1 MALDEKVYLVEAVRT
16 PFGKFLGS
24 LKDIEVE
31 DLAALPIK
39 EVMRRGNIGPED
51 VDAVFLGHCN
61 TSESKDII
69 APVVARQALLKA
81 GLPDHVVSAT
91 FDKACCSGMYAVKQ
105 GFDAI
110 RLEEAQTVIA
120 GGVQSMSRTPH
131 IVRGLRTGAKLYH
144 FKMEDCLFP
153 PGYKDYN
160 PVTMDIGEVSVEY
173 EVSREE
179 QDLWAV
185 ISQERYQKAFKEG
198 KFNEEIMPVTVKDK
212 KGNEFVLEHDEF
224 PKPHTT
230 IEKLRELPTVYGNP
244 TVTAG
249 NAPGLNDGA
258 AALLLVNESTLNK
271 MGVEPLAEVVTA
283 VCVADKP
290 RNLPVTPAKAI
301 KKALDKANL
310 TLDDIALIEIN
321 EAAAAVPLVSAK
333 ILGENDPAK
342 VESIKER
349 LNVNGGAIAI
359 GHPLGASGARLV
371 LTLAYELRR
380 RGGGYGVASICGG
393 LGQGDA
399 VLIKV

>member
-1 MALDEKVYLVEAVRT
+1 
-16 PFGKFLGS
+16 
-24 LKDIEVE
+24 
-31 DLAALPIK
+31 PIK

-198 KFNEEIMPVTVKDK
+198 KFNEEIMPVTVKD
-212 KGNEFVLEHDEF
+212 
-224 PKPHTT
+224 
-230 IEKLRELPTVYGNP
+230 
-244 TVTAG
+244 
-249 NAPGLNDGA
+249 
-258 AALLLVNESTLNK
+258 
-271 MGVEPLAEVVTA
+271 
-283 VCVADKP
+283 
-290 RNLPVTPAKAI
+290 
-301 KKALDKANL
+301 
-310 TLDDIALIEIN
+310 
-321 EAAAAVPLVSAK
+321 
-333 ILGENDPAK
+333 
-342 VESIKER
+342 
-349 LNVNGGAIAI
+349 
-359 GHPLGASGARLV
+359 
-371 LTLAYELRR
+371 
-380 RGGGYGVASICGG
+380 
-393 LGQGDA
+393 
-399 VLIKV
+399 